1 MTFVQTHRVCPAPH
15 QVPSLREKQRKN
27 PTKEKSKRAA
37 APTWGGHWPSGR
49 PAPGPH
55 GGRLAYG
62 LRAARLRTPLPT
74 LVCSKTWPRNGVPG
88 AEQHTRLCGGP
99 GPIPSPPGH
108 LDHGCSGRN
117 RAANCPRGG
126 RSRDGGA
133 GGAWSL
139 GLGSVALPGP
149 LTRACSA
156 ATLTAS
162 HAPSLAGW
170 DRPLHDHRAKA
181 VGSPDIH
188 WGSFWSEEGGQR
200 RNEGARAA
208 PEPVFPRGHPKPAHH
223 HPPGVWS
230 LVVPDLLAQ
239 APPAV
244 SAPAGLLEVAQRPD
258 QGFCAA
264 VHGGRSGHSAGASRR
279 DLTSQARSRSAE
291 RAGRRPVALRWVR
304 TLPRPQRHPRWGQ
317 RRGDRGELGLRM

>member
-1 MTFVQTHRVCPAPH
+1 MRRPRPH
-15 QVPSLREKQRKN
+15 PVPSWTLGPWVQRQK
-27 PTKEKSKRAA
+27 
-37 APTWGGHWPSGR
+37 PSSDLPPGR
-49 PAPGPH
+49 P
-55 GGRLAYG
+55 L
-62 LRAARLRTPLPT
+62 
-74 LVCSKTWPRNGVPG
+74 
-88 AEQHTRLCGGP
+88 
-99 GPIPSPPGH
+99 
-108 LDHGCSGRN
+108 SG
-117 RAANCPRGG
+117 
-126 RSRDGGA
+126 GGA

-162 HAPSLAGW
+162 HAPSLAGR
-170 DRPLHDHRAKA
+170 DQPLHDHRAKA
-181 VGSPDIH
+181 VGSPDIQ

-230 LVVPDLLAQ
+230 RAAPDLLAQ

-244 SAPAGLLEVAQRPD
+244 SVPAGLLEAAQRPD

-264 VHGGRSGHSAGASRR
+264 VHGGRSGHSVGASRR
-279 DLTSQARSRSAE
+279 DLTSQAGSRSAE

-317 RRGDRGELGLRM
+317 RRGDRGRRSRGSWV